1 MSKQDRQGA
10 RTAADIESRY
20 NFRKSFSKVMGIAEQ
35 AVETAEKASSNLDEK
50 LTSEEIF
57 NRLTNNGQL
66 QGLYRGDD
74 GELYVNATYIKSG
87 TLSADL
93 IDGSKLTIKE
103 GSTIAGWD
111 IDENSIYKGTNF
123 GTSTFMCTGSL
134 GAYSIGGSGSLSGW
148 VFGAGGK
155 FGVTKQGAVWCSD
168 IHATG
173 GDVGG
178 WQISEHGL
186 SSGKWQSEGNI
197 TETYDI
203 IAISK
208 DFVQRVDFD
217 AHNGVVTY
225 NRAEW
230 DWIIGAAREWAEAN
244 GLT

>member
-1 MSKQDRQGA
+1 MSKQDRQGV
-10 RTAADIESRY
+10 RTAADVERKY
-20 NFRKSFSKVMGIAEQ
+20 NFGKSFSEVMGIAEEAKRIAQ
-35 AVETAEKASSNLDEK
+35 EAESNQVD
-50 LTSEEIF
+50 LTSEQVF
-57 NRLTNNGQL
+57 NLLTNNGQL

-173 GDVGG
+173 GVIGG
-178 WQISEHGL
+178 WHISDSGL
-186 SSGKWQSEGNI
+186 SNGEWRSE
-197 TETYDI
+197 TDTSQEEY
-203 IAISK
+203 
-208 DFVQRVDFD
+208 DFVLFGRTALSHPQWDHDGFV
-217 AHNGVVTY
+217 NPS
-225 NRAEW
+225 AEW
-230 DWIIGAAREWAEAN
+230 DWIIQCAYEWAKAK

>member
-20 NFRKSFSKVMGIAEQ
+20 NFRKSFSEVMGIAEDARKIAEQ
-35 AVETAEKASSNLDEK
+35 ASVLDEK

-93 IDGSKLTIKE
+93 IDGSKLTIKG

-134 GAYSIGGSGSLSGW
+134 GAYSIGGSGSISGW

-173 GDVGG
+173 GTVGG
-178 WQISEHGL
+178 WYISENGL
-186 SSGKWQSEGNI
+186 SNGQWQSAGNI
-197 TETYDI
+197 TEDSEV
-203 IAISK
+203 IAIAK
-208 DFVQRVDFD
+208 DSVQHIYFD
-217 AHNGVVTY
+217 AHEGEATY
-225 NRAEW
+225 LRANW